1 MRILS
6 AIWFLFLL
14 SLVRPGAAQE
24 MLSRRVSPPPA
35 SPGRELLKPAVQKK
49 NQTLLTLPFFD
60 DFSRFPLPC
69 YPDQSLWSDSLVYI
83 NNSYPVN
90 PPSVGVATFDAVDAR
105 GNLYS
110 SAGTRPFYADAL
122 TSRPINLKY
131 SPSDNIYLSFYY
143 QPQGLGE
150 APEEKDSLTLD
161 FYAPKTGT
169 WHRIWA
175 VPGDTLRPF
184 RPVILPVAD
193 TIFLQEGFRFRF
205 RNIASLS
212 NFTDDPGRIDNDDH
226 WHIDYVYL
234 NRGRTPGDTI
244 PDDVAFVSLPGSVLK
259 TYEAIPWSHYDAAAN
274 REMRP
279 FLTYTCRNLFGVERK
294 VDRALRIAGIN
305 LAYQY
310 NFPPTAEN
318 IGPYAEMTYNP
329 DLEKFPSAGGDSAL
343 FRIRC
348 WLTTDTVSIR
358 KIYRWNDT
366 VEFVQKFSN
375 YYAWDDGS
383 AEFGYGLSGQG
394 AEVARLAYRFTG
406 FKRDTLRA
414 VMMYFNRT
422 LNDVNQVPFDLAV
435 WNNRNG
441 QPGDLI
447 YRQESINLMPY
458 FDGLNSFHTYRLD
471 EAVALPDTFYVG
483 WIQTATTF
491 LNVGFDVNRVHNNQ
505 IFFNINGTWKNS
517 KFAGSLMIRPVVG
530 KPLVSGAEQ
539 HPVQESLRLWP
550 NPASDYLR
558 LQLSG
563 NDGLQVKDV
572 SVVRSDGT
580 VVWRSSS
587 LPEFIGLER
596 FPEGLYM
603 VVVST
608 DARKYVSRFI
618 ILR

>member
-1 MRILS
+1 MRTIPPVSLL
-6 AIWFLFLL
+6 FLFVVL
-14 SLVRPGAAQE
+14 RPAAAQE

-35 SPGRELLKPAVQKK
+35 SPEKITQKQTALKKS
-49 NQTLLTLPFFD
+49 QTLLELPFYD

-90 PPSVGVATFDAVDAR
+90 PPSVGVATFDAVNAQ
-105 GNLYS
+105 GNLYPN
-110 SAGTRPFYADAL
+110 AGTRPFYADAL

-150 APEEKDSLTLD
+150 APEKTDSLTLD
-161 FYAPKTGT
+161 FYAPLTGI

-175 VPGDTLRPF
+175 VPGDTLQRF
-184 RPVILPVAD
+184 RPVILPVTD
-193 TIFLQEGFRFRF
+193 TMYLQEGFRFRF

-212 NFTDDPGRIDNDDH
+212 YFTDDPGRIDNDDH

-234 NRGRTPGDTI
+234 NRGRSPADTI
-244 PDDVAFVSLPGSVLK
+244 PDDVAFVSFPGSVLK
-259 TYEAIPWSHYDAAAN
+259 TYETIPWSHYEAAAN

-279 FLTYTCRNLFGVERK
+279 YITYTYRNLFGVERK
-294 VDRALRIAGIN
+294 VDRTLRITGIN

-310 NFPPTAEN
+310 NFPATAEN

-329 DLEKFPSAGGDSAL
+329 DLEKFPTAGGDSAL

-394 AEVARLAYRFTG
+394 AEVARLAYRFVG

-414 VMMYFNRT
+414 VMMYFNRA
-422 LNDVNQVPFDLAV
+422 LNDVNQVPFELAV

-441 QPGDLI
+441 QPGDLL
-447 YRQESINLMPY
+447 YRQENINLMPY
-458 FDGLNSFHTYRLD
+458 FDGLNRFHTYLLD
-471 EAVALPDTFYVG
+471 EAIALPDTFYVG

-491 LNVGFDVNRVHNNQ
+491 LNVGFDVNSVHNNQ
-505 IFFNINGTWKNS
+505 IFYNINGTWKNS
-517 KFAGSLMIRPVVG
+517 KFAGSLMIRPLVG
-530 KPLVSGAEQ
+530 KPLVSGVER
-539 HPVQESLRLWP
+539 HPMQENLRLWP
-550 NPASDYLR
+550 NPASEYLH
-558 LQLSG
+558 LSFSD
-563 NDGLQVKDV
+563 NTMQVREV
-572 SVVRSDGT
+572 SVVRSDGR
-580 VVWRSSS
+580 VVWHDTSM
-587 LPEFIGLER
+587 PEMIGLES

-603 VVVST
+603 VVLRTS
-608 DARKYVSRFI
+608 DRQYVSRFI

>member
-1 MRILS
+1 MRIQPT
-6 AIWFLFLL
+6 IWFLFLF
-14 SLVRPGAAQE
+14 SLIRPAVAQE
-24 MLSRRVSPPPA
+24 ILSRRVSPLLA

-60 DFSRFPLPC
+60 DFARFPLLC
-69 YPDQSLWSDSLVYI
+69 YPDQSLWSDSLVYV
-83 NNSYPVN
+83 NNSYPFN
-90 PPSVGVATFDAVDAR
+90 PPSVGVATFDAVDAS
-105 GNLYS
+105 GNLYA
-110 SAGTRPFYADAL
+110 SAGTRPFYADVLA
-122 TSRPINLKY
+122 SRPINLKF

-150 APEEKDSLTLD
+150 APEKTDSLTLD
-161 FYAPKTGT
+161 FYAPKNGA

-175 VPGDTLRPF
+175 MPGDTLQPF
-184 RPVILPVAD
+184 RPVIIPITD
-193 TIFLQEGFRFRF
+193 TLFLQEGFRVRF

-234 NRGRTPGDTI
+234 NRGRSVSDTI
-244 PDDVAFVSLPGSVLK
+244 PDDVAFVFLPSSVLK
-259 TYEAIPWSHYDAAAN
+259 TYETIPWSHYEAATN
-274 REMRP
+274 REMLP
-279 FLTYTCRNLFGVERK
+279 YLTYMYRNLFGVERK
-294 VDRALRIAGIN
+294 VDRNLQIKGVN

-310 NFPPTAEN
+310 HFPSTADN
-318 IGPYAEMTYNP
+318 IGPFAETTYNP
-329 DLEKFPSAGGDSAL
+329 DIEKFPSASNDSTL

-394 AEVARLAYRFTG
+394 AEVAQLAYRFTS

-422 LNDVNQVPFDLAV
+422 LNDINQVPFDLAV

-441 QPGDLI
+441 QPGDLL
-447 YRQESINLMPY
+447 YRQENINLIPY
-458 FDGLNSFHTYRLD
+458 FDGLNRFHTYHLD

-483 WIQTATTF
+483 WIQTASTF
-491 LNVGFDVNRVHNNQ
+491 LNIGFDINRVHNNQ
-505 IFFNINGTWKNS
+505 IFYNINGTWKNS

-530 KPLVSGAEQ
+530 KSLLTRAEQ
-539 HPVQESLRLWP
+539 HAVQETLRVWP

-558 LQLSG
+558 LQFSG
-563 NDGLQVKDV
+563 NDYLQIKDV
-572 SVVRSDGT
+572 SVVRFDGT
-580 VVWRSSS
+580 VVWRNSS
-587 LPEFIGLER
+587 LPKYINLEC

-603 VVVST
+603 VVIRT
-608 DARKYVSRFI
+608 EARQHVARFI
-618 ILR
+618 IFR

>member
-1 MRILS
+1 MIISMAFS
-6 AIWFLFLL
+6 AT
-14 SLVRPGAAQE
+14 AQE
-24 MLSRRVSPPPA
+24 MLTRRISPPLA
-35 SPGRELLKPAVQKK
+35 SPAADEKKSVVKKKSQGLLE
-49 NQTLLTLPFFD
+49 LPFFD
-60 DFSRFPLPC
+60 DFARFSLPC

-83 NNSYPVN
+83 NNSYAVN
-90 PPSVGVATFDAVDAR
+90 PPSVGVATFDAVDAS
-105 GNLYS
+105 GNLYPQ
-110 SAGTRPFYADAL
+110 AGTRPFYADAL
-122 TSRPINLKY
+122 TSRPINLKFL
-131 SPSDNIYLSFYY
+131 PSDNIYLSFYY
-143 QPQGLGE
+143 QPEGLGE
-150 APEEKDSLTLD
+150 APEKTDSLLLE
-161 FYAPKTGT
+161 FYAPQTGT

-175 VPGDTLRPF
+175 VPGDTLQTF
-184 RPVILPVAD
+184 RPVILSVTD
-193 TIFLQEGFRFRF
+193 TLFLQEGFRFRF

-234 NRGRTPGDTI
+234 NKGRTPGDTI

-259 TYEAIPWSHYDAAAN
+259 TYEAIPWSHFDAAAN

-279 FLTYTCRNLFGVERK
+279 YLTYTYCNLFGVERK
-294 VDRALRIAGIN
+294 VDRSLRITGIN

-310 NFPPTAEN
+310 NFPSTAEN
-318 IGPYAEMTYNP
+318 IEPYTEMTYNP

-366 VEFVQKFSN
+366 VEFIQKFSN

-394 AEVARLAYRFTG
+394 AEVARLAYRFVA
-406 FKRDTLRA
+406 FKSDTLRA

-441 QPGDLI
+441 QPGDLL

-458 FDGLNSFHTYRLD
+458 FDGLNRFHTYTLD

-483 WIQTATTF
+483 WIQTSTTF
-491 LNVGFDVNRVHNNQ
+491 LNVGFDINRVHNNQ
-505 IFFNINGTWKNS
+505 IFYNINGTWKNS
-517 KFAGSLMIRPVVG
+517 KFPGSLMIRPVVG
-530 KPLVSGAEQ
+530 KPLVSEAEQ
-539 HPVQESLRLWP
+539 HPVKEILRTWP
-550 NPASDYLR
+550 NPASDYLYINF
-558 LQLSG
+558 SG
-563 NDGLQVKDV
+563 NNSLQVTDV

-580 VVWRSSS
+580 VVWHASS
-587 LPEFIGLER
+587 LPERISLER
-596 FPEGLYM
+596 FPEGMYM
-603 VVVST
+603 VVVRT
-608 DARKYVSRFI
+608 GDRLYVSRFI

>member
-1 MRILS
+1 MRTIPPVSL
-6 AIWFLFLL
+6 LFLL
-14 SLVRPGAAQE
+14 VVLRPAAAQE

-35 SPGRELLKPAVQKK
+35 SPEKITQKQTGLKKS
-49 NQTLLTLPFFD
+49 QTLLELPFYD

-90 PPSVGVATFDAVDAR
+90 PPSVGVATFDAVNAQ
-105 GNLYS
+105 GNPYPN
-110 SAGTRPFYADAL
+110 AGTRPFYADAL

-131 SPSDNIYLSFYY
+131 IPSDNIYLSFYY

-150 APEEKDSLTLD
+150 APEKTDSLTLD
-161 FYAPKTGT
+161 FYAPLTGI

-175 VPGDTLRPF
+175 VPGDTLQRF
-184 RPVILPVAD
+184 RPVILPVTD
-193 TIFLQEGFRFRF
+193 TMYLQEGFRFRF

-234 NRGRTPGDTI
+234 NRGRSPADTI
-244 PDDVAFVSLPGSVLK
+244 PDDVTFVSFPGSVLK
-259 TYEAIPWSHYDAAAN
+259 TYETIPWSHYEAAAN

-279 FLTYTCRNLFGVERK
+279 YITYTYRNLFGVERK
-294 VDRALRIAGIN
+294 VDRTLRITGIN

-310 NFPPTAEN
+310 NFPATAEN
-318 IGPYAEMTYNP
+318 IDPYAEMTYNP
-329 DLEKFPSAGGDSAL
+329 DLEKFPATGGDSAL
-343 FRIRC
+343 FSIRC

-394 AEVARLAYRFTG
+394 AEVARLAYRFVG

-414 VMMYFNRT
+414 VMMYFNRA

-441 QPGDLI
+441 QPGDLLF
-447 YRQESINLMPY
+447 RQENINLMPY
-458 FDGLNSFHTYRLD
+458 FDGLNRFHTYMLD

-491 LNVGFDVNRVHNNQ
+491 LNVGFDVNSVHNNQ
-505 IFFNINGTWKNS
+505 IFYNINGTWKNS
-517 KFAGSLMIRPVVG
+517 KFAGSLMVRPVVG
-530 KPLVSGAEQ
+530 KPLVSGVER
-539 HPVQESLRLWP
+539 HPMQENLRLWP
-550 NPASDYLR
+550 NPASEYLH
-558 LQLSG
+558 LSFSD
-563 NDGLQVKDV
+563 NTMQVREV
-572 SVVRSDGT
+572 SVVRSDGR
-580 VVWRSSS
+580 VVWHDTS
-587 LPEFIGLER
+587 LPEMIGLES

-603 VVVST
+603 VVLRTS
-608 DARKYVSRFI
+608 DRQYVSRFI

>member
-1 MRILS
+1 MRTIPPVSL
-6 AIWFLFLL
+6 LFLL
-14 SLVRPGAAQE
+14 VVLRPAAAQE

-35 SPGRELLKPAVQKK
+35 SPEKITQKQTGLKKS
-49 NQTLLTLPFFD
+49 QTLLELPFFD

-90 PPSVGVATFDAVDAR
+90 PPSVGVATFDAVNAQ
-105 GNLYS
+105 GNLYPN
-110 SAGTRPFYADAL
+110 AGTRPFYADAL

-150 APEEKDSLTLD
+150 APEKTDSLILD
-161 FYAPKTGT
+161 FYAPLTGI

-175 VPGDTLRPF
+175 VPGDTLQRF
-184 RPVILPVAD
+184 RPVILPVTD
-193 TIFLQEGFRFRF
+193 TMYLQEGFRFRF

-234 NRGRTPGDTI
+234 NRGRSPADTI
-244 PDDVAFVSLPGSVLK
+244 PDDVAFVSYPGSVLK
-259 TYEAIPWSHYDAAAN
+259 TYETIPWSHYEAAAN

-279 FLTYTCRNLFGVERK
+279 YITYTYRNLFGVERK
-294 VDRALRIAGIN
+294 VDRTLRITGIN

-310 NFPPTAEN
+310 NFPATAEN

-329 DLEKFPSAGGDSAL
+329 DLEKFPAAGGDSAL

-394 AEVARLAYRFTG
+394 AEVARLAYRFVG

-414 VMMYFNRT
+414 VMMYFNRA

-441 QPGDLI
+441 QPGDLL
-447 YRQESINLMPY
+447 YRQENINLMPY
-458 FDGLNSFHTYRLD
+458 FDGLNRFHTYLLD

-491 LNVGFDVNRVHNNQ
+491 LNVGFDVNSVHNNQ
-505 IFFNINGTWKNS
+505 IFYNINGTWKNS
-517 KFAGSLMIRPVVG
+517 KFAGSLMIRPLVG
-530 KPLVSGAEQ
+530 KPLVSGVER
-539 HPVQESLRLWP
+539 HPMQENLRLWP
-550 NPASDYLR
+550 NPASEYLH
-558 LQLSG
+558 LSFSD
-563 NDGLQVKDV
+563 NTMQVREV
-572 SVVRSDGT
+572 SVVRSDGR
-580 VVWRSSS
+580 VVWHDTSM
-587 LPEFIGLER
+587 PEMIGLES

-603 VVVST
+603 VVLRTS
-608 DARKYVSRFI
+608 DRQYVSRFI